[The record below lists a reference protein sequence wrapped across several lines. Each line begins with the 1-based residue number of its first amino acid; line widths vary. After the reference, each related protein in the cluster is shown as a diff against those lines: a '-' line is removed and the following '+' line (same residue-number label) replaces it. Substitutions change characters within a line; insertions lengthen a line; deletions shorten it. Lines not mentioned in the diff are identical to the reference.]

1 MLVAVLPL
9 ADRLAVPLVALAPGA
24 GEVNTVAVEAMLW
37 RPLAK
42 ASVTMEAA
50 LAFEVS
56 SLPSCHLPLVVPGLR
71 VLSTQAAVLAWLP
84 SLLDCELMQGPL
96 RLWLGGRTWVGAK

>member
-42 ASVTMEAA
+42 ASVTLEAA

-56 SLPSCHLPLVVPGLR
+56 SLPSCHLPRCSRAESLVNASGCV
-71 VLSTQAAVLAWLP
+71 SLA
-84 SLLDCELMQGPL
+84 SKF
-96 RLWLGGRTWVGAK
+96 A